1 VRRLVCLCCLM
12 LASLLGH
19 SVTAPAGAADRVAL
33 VVGNGAY
40 RHASALP
47 NPPNDAAL
55 MGRTLAG
62 LGFDVIQ
69 VIDGD
74 QRALL
79 NALTQF
85 GRAAQNADIALV
97 FYAGHGV
104 QVGGRN
110 WLLPIDVDVEAST
123 DLPGQAV
130 RAEDLLE
137 IMDASG
143 ARLKLVFLD
152 ACRNNP
158 LPRSLTR
165 GTTRGLARLD
175 AGTAGTMIAFATAP
189 GDVASDGTG
198 ANSPFTTALAHYIR
212 QPGLEIRQMMGK
224 VRGAVYDETGKR
236 QLPWVNEALI
246 GEFYFAGTS
255 PTPVNPTPATPPAT
269 IPTATAPA
277 ATDSDSS
284 ASAFALAEKI
294 GTVAAYDA
302 FLSRYSDGFYADIA
316 RAARQKLVG
325 EGAPAAANEPPAPEP
340 GDQGEIVVVNTA
352 PAHLDPPDY
361 RSGACVARTVGGS
374 PLTYCSSS
382 VLDPQYGNRYGPGNL
397 TDGDPATAW
406 VEGVGGTGTGER
418 ILIKFGSERR
428 FAGIDITNGYTKNRS
443 IFAKNGRVRNATVKL
458 SDGSSYDLPLSDTM
472 NVLRKRLQRPV
483 TATWMELRIDG
494 VYDGSKYQDTAIS
507 ELIPVFA
514 D

>member
-1 VRRLVCLCCLM
+1 M
-12 LASLLGH
+12 AS
-19 SVTAPAGAADRVAL
+19 APASAADRVAL

-40 RHASALP
+40 RYASELP

-55 MGRTLAG
+55 MGRTLAD

-110 WLLPIDVDVEAST
+110 WLLPIDVHVEAST

-198 ANSPFTTALAHYIR
+198 ANSPFTTALARYIR
-212 QPGLEIRQMMGK
+212 QPGLEVRQMMGK
-224 VRGAVYDETGKR
+224 VREAVYDETGKR

-246 GEFYFAGTS
+246 GEFYFAGTAQAV
-255 PTPVNPTPATPPAT
+255 TAPVASASV
-269 IPTATAPA
+269 ATAPA
-277 ATDSDSS
+277 AADSDSS
-284 ASAFALAEKI
+284 ASAFALAEKV

-325 EGAPAAANEPPAPEP
+325 EGASAGANQASAPEP
-340 GDQGEIVVVNTA
+340 ADQGKIVVVNTS

-361 RSGACVARTVGGS
+361 RSGACAVRTVGGAQ
-374 PLTYCSSS
+374 LTYCSSS

-406 VEGVGGTGTGER
+406 VEGVGGAGTGER
-418 ILIKFGSERR
+418 ILVKFGSERP

-458 SDGSSYDLPLSDTM
+458 SDGSTYDLPLSDTM

-483 TATWMELRIDG
+483 AATWMEFRIDG

>member
-1 VRRLVCLCCLM
+1 MRRFVCLCWVILG
-12 LASLLGH
+12 SLLGL
-19 SVTAPAGAADRVAL
+19 SVPISASAADRVAL

-40 RHASALP
+40 RYASELP

-79 NALTQF
+79 DALTQF

-110 WLLPIDVDVEAST
+110 WLLPVDVHVEAST

-198 ANSPFTTALAHYIR
+198 ANSPFTTALARYIR
-212 QPGLEIRQMMGK
+212 QPGLEVRQMMGK
-224 VRGAVYDETGKR
+224 VREAVYDETGKR

-246 GEFYFAGTS
+246 GEFYFAGLPQTA
-255 PTPVNPTPATPPAT
+255 ATPPVT
-269 IPTATAPA
+269 TPPGTTPTATAPA
-277 ATDSDSS
+277 AADGDPS
-284 ASAFALAEKI
+284 ASAFALAERV

-325 EGAPAAANEPPAPEP
+325 EGTSAGASETTGTGA
-340 GDQGEIVVVNTA
+340 GDQGNIVVVNTA
-352 PAHLDPPDY
+352 PAHLDPPNY
-361 RSGACVARTVGGS
+361 GNGTCVARTVGGS
-374 PLTYCSSS
+374 HLTYCSSS

-397 TDGDPATAW
+397 TDGDRATAW

-418 ILIKFGSERR
+418 ILINFGSERR
-428 FAGIDITNGYTKNRS
+428 FAGIDITNGYTKNKS
-443 IFAKNGRVRNATVKL
+443 IFTKNGRVRSATVRL

-483 TATWMELRIDG
+483 AATWMELRIDA